1 MNLQSKF
8 ALYNAITKIAVIL
21 VLGSIILISLEKI
34 SSNHLDRRLTK
45 KRLKVI
51 ENINDKEIDS
61 LIRNRHS
68 FTDYNI
74 LKEEFIVL
82 NEVSNTGKLD
92 QTISFNT
99 DRREIEGDVE
109 IYRILN
115 AKFEFNSKRYQ
126 LELGESM
133 TALEP
138 IKATIRFYMLI
149 VLVIALLITLITDYA
164 FSTFIL
170 RPFYKIIDQK
180 INKVNDPTQYNYANI
195 PTNTKDFKTL
205 DNSINSLMRKIA
217 NLFLLEKQFIANVSH
232 ELLTPI
238 SVLSGRLEN
247 ILASESLTLAN
258 ENKIFA
264 SLKTLNRLKVII
276 NSLLL
281 ISKVENEQYIKKDE
295 VFIGQELEDIYEDL
309 EDRIVAKEIIYSNQ
323 INENFSFIGNKALI
337 HTLLINI
344 INNSIKYNVKV
355 GTITITDRFIAEK
368 YVVSIKDTGIG
379 MEKEIV
385 DNAFKRFERA
395 SHTENEEGFGLGLA
409 IVNSIANFHQ
419 LNIKIQSEKDQGT
432 LVEIEFPISQ
442 NFIKTS

>member
-1 MNLQSKF
+1 MNLQAKF
-8 ALYNAITKIAVIL
+8 ALYNAITKIAVIV
-21 VLGSIILISLEKI
+21 VLGIIILISLEKI

-51 ENINDKEIDS
+51 ENINDNEIDS
-61 LIRNRHS
+61 LISNRHI

-82 NEVSNTGKLD
+82 TEVSNIGKLD
-92 QTISFNT
+92 QTIAFST

-115 AKFEFNSKRYQ
+115 SKFEFNSKRYQ

-138 IKATIRFYMLI
+138 IKTTIRFYMLI

-164 FSTFIL
+164 FSTVIL
-170 RPFYKIIDQK
+170 KPFYQIIDQK

-258 ENKIFA
+258 EHKIFA

-281 ISKVENEQYIKKDE
+281 ISKVENEQYLKKDQ
-295 VFIGQELEDIYEDL
+295 VSIKQELDDIYEDL
-309 EDRIVAKEIIYSNQ
+309 EDRIEAKELSYSNE
-323 INENFSFIGNKALI
+323 ITEDFSLLGNKALI

-344 INNSIKYNVKV
+344 INNSIKYNVKG
-355 GTITITDRFIAEK
+355 GTTTITDEFIADK
-368 YVVSIKDTGIG
+368 YVLSIADTGIG
-379 MEKEIV
+379 MEKEII
-385 DNAFKRFERA
+385 DSAFNRFERA
-395 SHTENEEGFGLGLA
+395 SNSENEEGFGLGLA
-409 IVNSIANFHQ
+409 IVNSISNFHQ
-419 LNIKIQSEKDQGT
+419 LKINITSEKGKGT
-432 LVEIEFPISQ
+432 LFQIEFPILQ